1 MYCFFVWQLMLY
13 FVGANIIIK
22 GEKTVCQPFQC
33 FMVLLFVCKVKKA
46 ENITYHI
53 YIVYNE
59 HEVVMDFTGK
69 ILEGS
74 FPSKQLKLLTAWTAL
89 HEDELNANWIL
100 LSAGDGYFKIEPLR

>member
-1 MYCFFVWQLMLY
+1 MQL
-13 FVGANIIIK
+13 
-22 GEKTVCQPFQC
+22 
-33 FMVLLFVCKVKKA
+33 VLA
-46 ENITYHI
+46 I
-53 YIVYNE
+53 Y
-59 HEVVMDFTGK
+59 GK

>member
-1 MYCFFVWQLMLY
+1 MSVVFSSTYGIRTFGCYMYCFFVWQLMLY

-53 YIVYNE
+53 N
-59 HEVVMDFTGK
+59 M
-69 ILEGS
+69 
-74 FPSKQLKLLTAWTAL
+74 
-89 HEDELNANWIL
+89 
-100 LSAGDGYFKIEPLR
+100 LSTMSMK